1 MRSVLFVSWGCLAA
15 LLVALVCPPSAW
27 SADEPTYRPPARGTP
42 ASRVGGGSRGSGDE
56 APRLAVLAPDHTGL
70 TTQEQPSLYWF
81 VSKPAAAK
89 IEVTVINDQ
98 AVAPVLEKNVDA
110 PARAGIQRL
119 RLADYGIKL
128 QPGIEYRWHVA
139 LVLDPAQ
146 RSNDIIASGTIQR
159 IAPDAR
165 LQAKL
170 AQTSKARLPFA
181 YAEEGLWYDAIE
193 AVSELIEGNPPDKT
207 ARMQRARMLEQ
218 VGLEDA
224 AQADRQAN

>member
-1 MRSVLFVSWGCLAA
+1 MRSALSVSSGFLAA
-15 LLVALVCPPSAW
+15 ALVSLAFPAPLSA
-27 SADEPTYRPPARGTP
+27 ADEPIYKPPARGTP
-42 ASRVGGGSRGSGDE
+42 ASRVGGGSRGTGDE
-56 APRLAVLAPDHTGL
+56 SPRLAVLAPDHTGL
-70 TTQEQPSLYWF
+70 TTKEQPSLYWF

-98 AVAPVLEKNVDA
+98 AVAPMLEKNIDA
-110 PARAGIQRL
+110 PKLAGIQRL

-159 IAPDAR
+159 VALDAPLA
-165 LQAKL
+165 AKL
-170 AQTSKARLPFA
+170 AKTAKARLPFA

-193 AVSELIEGNPPDKT
+193 AVSELIAENPPDKT
-207 ARMQRARMLEQ
+207 ARLQRARMLDQ

-224 AQADRQAN
+224 AQADRQAK